1 MLLYATT
8 FNEIESSL
16 STEEAGKKPNPIS
29 ANASE
34 IVCKRKEIIR

>member
-16 STEEAGKKPNPIS
+16 STEETGKKPNPIS
-29 ANASE
+29 AHVSE
-34 IVCKRKEIIR
+34 IVRKTKEIIP

>member
-16 STEEAGKKPNPIS
+16 STEEAGKKPNTIS
-29 ANASE
+29 THASE
-34 IVCKRKEIIR
+34 IVCKRKEIIP